1 MRVCIFVQSKS
12 VILCTHSTQLT
23 HSPAPLSPFALLN
36 NSYYVFNLL
45 LHLQGL
51 DSLLMFL
58 DSFFLFRSPLQQ
70 KLVLP
75 RIQYVLIQF
84 LHDPAILILIL
95 VIKVV
100 IHLLLD
106 TREGLACVLDIVLL
120 CDASR

>member
-1 MRVCIFVQSKS
+1 VRVCIFVQSKS

-58 DSFFLFRSPLQQ
+58 DSFFLLRNPLQQ

-84 LHDPAILILIL
+84 LHHPAILILIL

-120 CDASR
+120 CDAS

>member
-1 MRVCIFVQSKS
+1 
-12 VILCTHSTQLT
+12 
-23 HSPAPLSPFALLN
+23 
-36 NSYYVFNLL
+36 
-45 LHLQGL
+45 
-51 DSLLMFL
+51 MFL
-58 DSFFLFRSPLQQ
+58 DSFFLLRNPLQQ

-84 LHDPAILILIL
+84 LHHPAILILIL

-120 CDASR
+120 CDAS